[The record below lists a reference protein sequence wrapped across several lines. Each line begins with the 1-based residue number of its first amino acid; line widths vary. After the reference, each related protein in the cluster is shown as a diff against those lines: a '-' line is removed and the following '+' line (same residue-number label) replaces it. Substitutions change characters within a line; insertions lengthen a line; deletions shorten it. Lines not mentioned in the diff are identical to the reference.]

1 MNRNN
6 SLTKKVSISLPMEL
20 YEQIKTLS
28 EESQRTTSAYIRQV
42 LRVYLQYYA
51 EHAEEAESDHF
62 DRQMSSEKV
71 MPDGYKQAGVHIASI
86 GGRAG

>member
-42 LRVYLQYYA
+42 LRIYLRYYA
-51 EHAEEAESDHF
+51 EHVEEAESDPLIV
-62 DRQMSSEKV
+62 K
-71 MPDGYKQAGVHIASI
+71 
-86 GGRAG
+86 